1 MNLLENIKI
10 AFSSIRANLLRA
22 ILTLMI
28 IAFGITALVGILTA
42 IDSAIFSLS
51 DNFSRIGANGFN
63 IYPKGNSLKGQK
75 RGKRSKAGEVI
86 SFDQAMSFKE
96 KYKYPAKITI
106 RMYAT
111 GTATVKHDNEKTNPT
126 VRVEAVDE
134 NYLFV
139 NGLEVEYG
147 RNFSASEVQ
156 SGNSKAIIGM
166 DIVNNLFDKKPDKA
180 INQTIAVGNI
190 KYKVIGVLKSKGSS
204 MNQSEDRVVLI
215 PLLNGKRYYGS
226 AKSNYRI
233 GASVFNPTDLEGGIA
248 AATGVLRN
256 VRGLKASQE
265 NDFKIYQSDSLVKM
279 IKENTTKLRMGALI
293 IALITLLGAAIGL
306 MNIMLVS
313 VTERTREI
321 GVCKALGATR
331 QNILIQF
338 LTEAIV
344 ICQMG
349 GLVGIFFGVMIGY
362 GVANAMKG
370 NFVMP
375 WAWIFVAI
383 VTCLIVGLASGMY
396 PALKAARLD
405 PIESLRYE

>member
-22 ILTLMI
+22 VLTLMI

-42 IDSAIFSLS
+42 IDSAIYSLS
-51 DNFSRIGANGFN
+51 DNFSRIGANAFN
-63 IYPKGNSLKGQK
+63 VYPAGNNMGGQRKGRRNKKGD
-75 RGKRSKAGEVI
+75 VI
-86 SFDQAMSFKE
+86 TFEQAMAFKE
-96 KYKYPAKITI
+96 KYKFPAKTTI

-111 GTATVKHDNEKTNPT
+111 GSATIRHGEEKTNPT

-134 NYLFV
+134 NYLAV
-139 NGLEVEYG
+139 NGLEIKYG
-147 RNFSASEVQ
+147 RNFTDSEVT
-156 SGNSKAIIGM
+156 SGNSKAIIGQE
-166 DIVNNLFDKKPDKA
+166 IVDKLFDKQAEKA
-180 INQTIAVGNI
+180 INQTISVGNT
-190 KYKVIGVLKSKGSS
+190 KYKVIGVLESKGSS

-226 AKSNYRI
+226 AKKNYRI
-233 GASVFNPTDLEGGIA
+233 GVSVFDPTTLQGGIA

-256 VRGLKASQE
+256 VRGLRAADD
-265 NDFKIYQSDSLVKM
+265 NDFKIYQSDSLVKL
-279 IKENTTKLRMGALI
+279 IKENTTKLRLGAVA

-331 QNILIQF
+331 RNILIQF

-349 GLVGIFFGVMIGY
+349 GLVGILFGILIGY
-362 GVANAMKG
+362 AVANSMG
-370 NFVMP
+370 GSFNTP
-375 WAWIFVAI
+375 WAWIFLAI
-383 VTCLIVGLASGMY
+383 VTCLVVGLFSGLY

>member
-1 MNLLENIKI
+1 MNLLENIKL

-42 IDSAIFSLS
+42 IDSAIYSLS

-63 IYPKGNSLKGQK
+63 VYPKGNSIGGQRK
-75 RGKRSKAGEVI
+75 GKRSKKGEII
-86 SFDQAMSFKE
+86 SFEEAMAFKE
-96 KYKYPAKITI
+96 KYKFPAKTTI
-106 RMYAT
+106 RMWAT
-111 GTATVKHDNEKTNPT
+111 GNATVKYEDEKTNPT
-126 VRVEAVDE
+126 VRVEAIDE

-139 NGLEVEYG
+139 NGLEIGHG
-147 RNFSASEVQ
+147 RNFSNSEVQ
-156 SGNSKAIIGM
+156 SGHSKAIIGK
-166 DIVNNLFDKKPDKA
+166 DIVDNLFDKKAEKA
-180 INQTIAVGNI
+180 INQTIAVGNT
-190 KYKVIGVLKSKGSS
+190 KYKVIGVLNSKGSS

-226 AKSNYRI
+226 AKKNYRI
-233 GASVFNPTDLEGGIA
+233 GVSVLDATTLEGGIA
-248 AATGVLRN
+248 AATGILRK
-256 VRGLKASQE
+256 VRGLRAADE
-265 NDFKIYQSDSLVKM
+265 NDFRIFQSDSLVKL
-279 IKENTTKLRMGALI
+279 IKENTTKLRLGAVA

-331 QNILIQF
+331 RNIMIQF

-349 GLVGIFFGVMIGY
+349 GLVGILFGVLIGFA
-362 GVANAMKG
+362 VANSMG
-370 NFVMP
+370 GSFDIP
-375 WAWIFVAI
+375 WAWIFLAI
-383 VTCLIVGLASGMY
+383 ITCLVVGLFSGLY